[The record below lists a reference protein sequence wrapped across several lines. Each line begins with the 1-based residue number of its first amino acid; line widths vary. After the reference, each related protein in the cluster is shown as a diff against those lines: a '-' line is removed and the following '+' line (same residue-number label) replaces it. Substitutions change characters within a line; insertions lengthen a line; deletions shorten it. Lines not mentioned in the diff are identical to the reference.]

1 MNRKK
6 NIKLLSYYLL
16 FGFLIISALKILLI
30 SIKENPI
37 SIDEQNNS
45 EIVNIFAQS
54 WSFFSRDPRE
64 AKIWIYKIKRDGYE
78 NVNLKN
84 SQIKYWFGIKK
95 QNRVISHLVK
105 EKFDEIPDAYL
116 TEYRGPIKFRIKGL
130 RFKVVKLKN
139 FKYLEKGNYL
149 IEEKQPIP
157 WAWYSTIK
165 KKIYMPSKI
174 IIFKV
179 C

>member
-1 MNRKK
+1 
-6 NIKLLSYYLL
+6 
-16 FGFLIISALKILLI
+16 
-30 SIKENPI
+30 
-37 SIDEQNNS
+37 
-45 EIVNIFAQS
+45 
-54 WSFFSRDPRE
+54 
-64 AKIWIYKIKRDGYE
+64 
-78 NVNLKN
+78 
-84 SQIKYWFGIKK
+84 
-95 QNRVISHLVK
+95 LVK